1 MSKKDG
7 SPSKIEVSRLT
18 EVKELNMEGVQTPYI
33 KKSDRSI
40 NRRPRPRSSK
50 NVLTSEGNDA
60 ALDDALKATVKSIKN
75 EIEAE

>member
-1 MSKKDG
+1 
-7 SPSKIEVSRLT
+7 
-18 EVKELNMEGVQTPYI
+18 MEGVQSPYI
-33 KKSDRSI
+33 KNSDRSI
-40 NRRPRPRSSK
+40 NKRPRPRSSK